1 MTEQKDIFDFDC
13 SKIVISTAGADIDG
27 PRLHELLRKR
37 YHLEME
43 MEAEQ
48 YILALTSVA
57 DSREGFQRLTK
68 ALLEIDRELAEKH
81 APEAFAL

>member
-1 MTEQKDIFDFDC
+1 MIL
-13 SKIVISTAGADIDG
+13 IVLKLSFLQQGQTLDG
-27 PRLHELLRKR
+27 PGLHELLRKR